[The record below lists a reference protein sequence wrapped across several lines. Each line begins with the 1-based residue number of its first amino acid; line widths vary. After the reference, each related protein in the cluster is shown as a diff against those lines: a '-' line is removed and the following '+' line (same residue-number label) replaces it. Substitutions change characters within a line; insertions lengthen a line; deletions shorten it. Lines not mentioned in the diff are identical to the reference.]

1 MSAAAILARA
11 RQAGLELFLSGTGV
25 RVRGLVEIPGLVDPV
40 VGPATELR
48 QHREEIRALLEAEEL
63 ACLTEVEPPRC
74 CDRCGSPQA
83 PLEIGGF
90 GMGTWRCNRCL
101 AKAGMLP

>member
-1 MSAAAILARA
+1 M
-11 RQAGLELFLSGTGV
+11 
-25 RVRGLVEIPGLVDPV
+25 RGLVEIPGELI
-40 VGPATELR
+40 TELR